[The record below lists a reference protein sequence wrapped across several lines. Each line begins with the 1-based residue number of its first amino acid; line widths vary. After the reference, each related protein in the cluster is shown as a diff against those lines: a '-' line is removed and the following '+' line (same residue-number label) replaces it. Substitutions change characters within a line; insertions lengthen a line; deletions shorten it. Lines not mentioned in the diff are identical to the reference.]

1 MMKWV
6 ILIGWSALWSM
17 VGAQSPVPSSELKEE
32 TVAEKR
38 KSYEGSMKVLEDYR
52 KKQATALSRASRQ
65 EKAAILKAV
74 RGHLEKVL
82 CEEVFPAW
90 DGTVWDFNGISQ
102 KPGEGKIACGYFV
115 STCLKHVGFK
125 VPRIKLAQQ
134 PSQKI
139 IRTFMPRSAMGISA
153 GKSIG
158 QIRDY
163 LIKKGDGLY
172 LIGLDRHV
180 GFVSVRG
187 DKLFFIHSSYYRPEA
202 VVKAEPIDSV
212 NPMRDSNY
220 RVIGKLFSDAMVE
233 KWVRGHSFAVA
244 K

>member
-1 MMKWV
+1 MKWV
-6 ILIGWSALWSM
+6 ILGGAIAMSTIA
-17 VGAQSPVPSSELKEE
+17 GAQSPVESSKLKSE

-38 KSYEGSMKVLEDYR
+38 KGYEATLQKIEEYR
-52 KKQATALSRASRQ
+52 KKQAGLLRSASRKQ
-65 EKAAILKAV
+65 RGAILEEV
-74 RGHLEKVL
+74 RKRLETVL

-90 DGTVWDFNGISQ
+90 DGTVWDFNGISEN
-102 KPGEGKIACGYFV
+102 PGEGKIACGYFV

-125 VPRIKLAQQ
+125 VSRIKLAQQ

-153 GKSIG
+153 GKTIQ

-163 LIKKGDGLY
+163 LLEKGDGLY
-172 LIGLDRHV
+172 IIGLDRHV

-187 DKLFFIHSSYYRPEA
+187 EKLFFVHSSYYRPKA
-202 VVKAEPIDSV
+202 VVKVEPIDSV

-220 RVIGKLFSDAMVE
+220 RVIGKLFSDPMVE
-233 KWVRGHSFAVA
+233 KWIRGQSYAVA